1 MLIIDILVIVILVI
15 LNGVQALSEMAV
27 VSSRRARLGE
37 LVDQGQRGAHI
48 ALQLVDNPGRLLST
62 VQAGITLIG
71 VLAGAY
77 GGATLAVPLAGWFKT
92 MGIFDGHAYSVAFG
106 LVVVLTTYFT
116 LVVGELVPKHIALYQ
131 PERMASLIAPPMD
144 GLARLARPVVGLL
157 SLSTRAVLALLGI
170 RGMGRSHVTEGEV
183 RSMIR
188 EGTAEGVFDPR
199 EQAMIDGV
207 LRLDD
212 RSART
217 VMVPRPDVVWLDVAD
232 DLAAVNDKIA
242 ATGYSRFLVCRGEVD
257 EVAGIVRTRDI
268 LDVLMRGET

>member
-1 MLIIDILVIVILVI
+1 
-15 LNGVQALSEMAV
+15 
-27 VSSRRARLGE
+27 
-37 LVDQGQRGAHI
+37 
-48 ALQLVDNPGRLLST
+48 
-62 VQAGITLIG
+62 
-71 VLAGAY
+71 
-77 GGATLAVPLAGWFKT
+77 
-92 MGIFDGHAYSVAFG
+92 
-106 LVVVLTTYFT
+106 
-116 LVVGELVPKHIALYQ
+116 IALYQ

-217 VMVPRPDVVWLDVAD
+217 VMVPRPDVVWLNIGD
-232 DLAAVNDKIA
+232 DLAAVQYMIA
-242 ATGYSRFLVCRGEVD
+242 ESGISRYMVCRGGDVT
-257 EVAGIVRTRDI
+257 IV
-268 LDVLMRGET
+268 